1 MKDYSTKKRYCPHE
15 ITTKLHSVELYRKTG
30 DISYVCRR
38 YHIVPLSVVGLDR
51 LLGKNDD

>member
-1 MKDYSTKKRYCPHE
+1 MKNYSTKKRYCPHE